1 MRVSRGSLE
10 MGDRLEAVTEDGE
23 SLVGVPAVQAGKTRC
38 NDRLVVGRRRQ
49 GLQPSLGGL
58 LV

>member
-1 MRVSRGSLE
+1 

-49 GLQPSLGGL
+49 GLQRSLGSL